1 MYANYHTHTKRCR
14 HASGEDREYVETA
27 IEAGIKILGFSDH
40 GPWIYPNDFVSRIRM
55 QPEELEEYVDSLTG
69 LRDEY
74 ADDIKILIGLEM
86 EYVPELMEAEH
97 RFLSQYPID
106 YMILGQHFVG
116 EEETSQYMG
125 VPTSDLQLLQQY
137 VDSVVSGMKSG
148 MFQYLAH
155 PDLINFIGN
164 QKLYRR
170 AMRRLLEFMK
180 EQGYPI
186 ELNMLGAVQSR
197 NYPNETFWEL
207 AREIGNQVIIGIDA
221 HSPEQLNDPEGELL
235 CMELAQGMEIV
246 YDLPGGEEW
255 KK

>member
-40 GPWIYPNDFVSRIRM
+40 CPWIYPNEFVSRIRM
-55 QPEELEEYVDSLTG
+55 QPEELEGYVDSLTR

-74 ADDIKILIGLEM
+74 EDDIKILIGLEM
-86 EYVPELMEAEH
+86 EYVPELMDTQH
-97 RFLSQYPID
+97 QFLSQYPID

-116 EEETSQYMG
+116 QEENSQYMG

-148 MFQYLAH
+148 MFQYVAH

-180 EQGYPI
+180 EEGYPI
-186 ELNMLGAVQSR
+186 ELNMLGAVQNR

-221 HSPEQLNDPEGELL
+221 HSPEQLNNPEGELL

-246 YDLPGGEEW
+246 YDLPGGEG
-255 KK
+255 